1 MRRTW
6 RATGTAVG
14 MALAAWQGMAQA
26 QIYDGATAQPYVF
39 SPAPTEA
46 VAASI
51 QSVSAPIYDPGAASG
66 AVSGVS
72 YGAPLVVPAAPV
84 SAPTPYAA
92 PVAVQAAP
100 VAAVEPVRAPLP
112 SFYAAPP
119 AAPVVPAPAP
129 VAAAAA
135 QPAVVYLEPIDISGV
150 SEVRAAGTGA
160 AEISGET
167 MFVESGVRK
176 LDDVLREVPGVF
188 TRVNSGQ
195 PGVAANIRGFE
206 GSGRVNMMV
215 DGVRQNFR
223 FTGHEAQGY
232 GYVDPNLLAGIDV
245 SRGAETGVGGGG
257 LAGSV
262 NFRTLGVSDI
272 VRPGQNYGAL
282 ARLSW
287 SDNEDD
293 WSGVVGGGLR
303 FRNFGLAGAVGYRDA
318 GDYKNGDGAT
328 VASSGQ
334 ELTSG
339 LIKAEAGFGDHSV
352 NLGGVFYEN
361 DFAANSYHQTVT
373 NRTFTGGY
381 RYNPENDLVDLRANL
396 RLNETEMEYGAAIVP
411 SPFATSSG
419 RVIKDKGFGGDV
431 SNRSA
436 ARLGPVDLVSVN
448 GVEYFRDDVS
458 ATRGG
463 VNPGDGQA
471 TYLAAFT
478 DNTLSHGIFDLNVGL
493 RYDHYKLEGSGFA
506 FAGVPY
512 DVDNSDGVF
521 NPSVT
526 LGVEPVEGV
535 RPYAKWSRSLRAP
548 TLQETMLGGTHPP
561 GGGTTGS
568 FGPNPNL
575 KPERQQT
582 FELGVGLDRDDAF
595 QPGDR
600 LTGRANYYWMNVD
613 DYIVGTFAA
622 PGTGRPSFINL
633 DGESKLQGFE
643 LEGSYDAGP
652 WFLRA
657 GYAHMDAS
665 RLPSQL
671 PGLGASQYQP
681 DDTFTAT
688 AGVRLL
694 DRKLTLGG
702 SYSYVSGGLT
712 ADGSGGSTQNEA
724 SYGLVDLF
732 ADYRI
737 NENFRVGAKAAN
749 VGDKQYTPWLA
760 TSGTGPGRTFTLT
773 GEVRF

>member
-14 MALAAWQGMAQA
+14 LALAALQGAAQA
-26 QIYDGATAQPYVF
+26 QVYDAATPQPYVF
-39 SPAPTEA
+39 DAAPAVAVPAPLPAAPA
-46 VAASI
+46 VSAP
-51 QSVSAPIYDPGAASG
+51 APIYDPSPASSAA
-66 AVSGVS
+66 VFDP
-72 YGAPLVVPAAPV
+72 APLAAP
-84 SAPTPYAA
+84 APSSYAT
-92 PVAVQAAP
+92 AP
-100 VAAVEPVRAPLP
+100 VAAEPLRAPLP
-112 SFYAAPP
+112 SYYAAPP
-119 AAPVVPAPAP
+119 AAPVVQTPAPAP
-129 VAAAAA
+129 AAVAAA
-135 QPAVVYLEPIDISGV
+135 QPAVVYLDPIDLSGL
-150 SEVRAAGTGA
+150 SEVRPTGTGV
-160 AEISGET
+160 AEISGEA
-167 MFVESGVRK
+167 MQIEGGVRK

-245 SRGAETGVGGGG
+245 VRGAETGVGGGG

-272 VRPGQNYGAL
+272 VRPGQDYGAL
-282 ARLSW
+282 GRVSW
-287 SDNEDD
+287 SDNGGG
-293 WSGVVGGGLR
+293 WSGMAGAGAR
-303 FRNFGLAGAVGYRDA
+303 FENFGLAGAFGFRDSD
-318 GDYKNGDGAT
+318 DYKNGDGAT
-328 VASSGQ
+328 VANSGQ

-339 LIKAEAGFGDHSV
+339 LIKAEAGFGDHSL

-373 NRTFTGGY
+373 NRTLTGGY
-381 RYNPENDLVDLRANL
+381 RYNPENELVDLRANL
-396 RLNETEMEYGAAIVP
+396 RFNETKMEYGAAITP

-419 RVIKDKGFGGDV
+419 RVVTDKGFGGDL
-431 SNRSA
+431 SNRSV

-458 ATRGG
+458 ATKGG
-463 VNPGDGQA
+463 VNPGDGEA
-471 TYLAAFT
+471 TYMAAFT
-478 DNTLSHGIFDLNVGL
+478 DNTLRHGIFDLNVGL

-582 FELGVGLDRDDAF
+582 FELGATVDRDDAF

-600 LTGRANYYWMNVD
+600 LTGRANYYWMDVD

-643 LEGSYDAGP
+643 LEAGYDAGP

-657 GYAHMDAS
+657 NYAHMDAS
-665 RLPSQL
+665 KLPSQL

-681 DDTFTAT
+681 DDVFSAT

-702 SYSYVSGGLT
+702 SYSYVSSGMT
-712 ADGSGGSTQNEA
+712 ADGAGGSMQSA
-724 SYGLVDLF
+724 APSYGLVDLF
-732 ADYRI
+732 ADYQF

-773 GEVRF
+773 GEMRF